1 MLRTLRTRRPAFT
14 LVEMLVVMGI
24 IIALAGVAV
33 AVAESGAFGSQKVI
47 SAADRA
53 SGWLLIAK
61 QRAVRDQTA
70 NGVRFFR
77 HPQAAADPN
86 TYAYRFTEAQYIEQP
101 NPWAPNPA
109 QEANP
114 TGPRIV
120 FSYQWT
126 TSTTPPQFVV
136 KEVYLVSFDPQNPAV
151 NTARAADLAEF
162 DSRVSAGDYLR
173 LPDLGANI
181 RVIDTGSPPGP
192 QPGPTA
198 QLFLN
203 VPNPTVGQPPVDVQ
217 VPPTNFRRLIVD
229 LQQLQQTLD
238 LSAANSPFTSG
249 NPQRATM
256 TTYKFAFQA
265 QPRPLMGEPILQ
277 LTGNTCIDFRDQT
290 ERVVLGGQPVTNP
303 YYLPTNLNNPPNTD
317 PRLTSNPQIST
328 TTTFGV
334 DVNTPTS
341 SPAPPGSW
349 EYFDIL
355 FTPTG
360 QVQNPQGGLIC
371 LWIRDPDKLGPANN
385 LQPHPRFQP
394 PTPTDS
400 PAAFDQAGEQV
411 LVTVY
416 TRSGYI
422 AVHPV
427 TRPGTG
433 PDPYTAAKDGI
444 NSGF

>member
-14 LVEMLVVMGI
+14 LVELMVVMGI
-24 IIALAGVAV
+24 MIALAGIAV

-61 QRAVRDQTA
+61 QRAVRDQTP

-77 HPQAAADPN
+77 HPQAATDPN

-109 QEANP
+109 QEGNP

-136 KEVYLVSFDPQNPAV
+136 KEVYLVSFDPQQQPGSPTNQ
-151 NTARAADLAEF
+151 ARAADLTEF

-181 RVIDTGSPPGP
+181 RVIDSGSNPPA
-192 QPGPTA
+192 QPSPSA
-198 QLFLN
+198 QIVLN
-203 VPNPTVGQPPVDVQ
+203 LPNPTAGQPPVN
-217 VPPTNFRRLIVD
+217 VPVPQANFRRLLVD

-238 LSAANSPFTSG
+238 LSAANSPYSNG
-249 NPQRATM
+249 NPQLATM

-290 ERVVLGGQPVTNP
+290 DQVQVGNTAVPNP
-303 YYLPTNLNNPPNTD
+303 YYQPANLGFTKVAD
-317 PRLTSNPQIST
+317 PRTAAGVST
-328 TTTFGV
+328 TTSSGV
-334 DVNTPTS
+334 DVGLAS
-341 SPAPPGSW
+341 GW

-360 QVQNPQGGLIC
+360 QVQNPQSGLIC
-371 LWIRDPDKLGPANN
+371 LWVRDPDKLGPANN

-400 PAAFDQAGEQV
+400 PTAFDQAGEQV